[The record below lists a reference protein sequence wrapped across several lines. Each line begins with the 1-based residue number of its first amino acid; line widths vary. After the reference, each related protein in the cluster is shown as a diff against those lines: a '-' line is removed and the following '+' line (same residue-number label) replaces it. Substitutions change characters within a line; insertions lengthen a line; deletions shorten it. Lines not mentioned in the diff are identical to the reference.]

1 MIKIGYL
8 YCLRPTCEIEVYII
22 DIVYNYDNIKNNS
35 DIVLIK
41 KLYNPNKVK
50 KIFYNKFKR
59 SLLMQNIFSNIKL
72 KDINIF
78 FDKIKS
84 K

>member
-50 KIFYNKFKR
+50 K
-59 SLLMQNIFSNIKL
+59 NIL
-72 KDINIF
+72 
-78 FDKIKS
+78 
-84 K
+84 

>member
-1 MIKIGYL
+1 MKIGYL
-8 YCLRPTCEIEVYII
+8 YCLQPTCEIEVYII
-22 DIVYNYDNIKNNS
+22 DIVYNYDNIKNKK

-41 KLYNPNKVK
+41 KIYNPNKVK
-50 KIFYNKFKR
+50 KKFYNKFKK
-59 SLLMQNIFSNIKL
+59 SLLIENIFSNIKL

>member
-1 MIKIGYL
+1 MKIGYL
-8 YCLRPTCEIEVYII
+8 YCLQPTCEIEVYII
-22 DIVYNYDNIKNNS
+22 DIVYNYDNIKNKK

-41 KLYNPNKVK
+41 KIYNPNKVK
-50 KIFYNKFKR
+50 KKFYNKFKR
-59 SLLMQNIFSNIKL
+59 SLLINNIFSNIKL

>member
-1 MIKIGYL
+1 MKIGYL
-8 YCLRPTCEIEVYII
+8 YCLQPTCEIEVYII
-22 DIVYNYDNIKNNS
+22 DIVYNYDNIKNKK

-41 KLYNPNKVK
+41 KIYNPNKVK
-50 KIFYNKFKR
+50 KKFYNKFKR
-59 SLLMQNIFSNIKL
+59 SLLIENIFSNIKL